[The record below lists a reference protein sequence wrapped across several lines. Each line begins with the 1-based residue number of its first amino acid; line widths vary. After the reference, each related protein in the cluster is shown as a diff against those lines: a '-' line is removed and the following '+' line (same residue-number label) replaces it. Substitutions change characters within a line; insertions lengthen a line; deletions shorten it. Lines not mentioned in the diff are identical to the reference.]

1 MSKTAWIVSVNMGYG
16 HQRTAHPLKSF
27 AEGKEIVCANDYHGI
42 PSGDKKIW
50 ESSRFFYESISRFK
64 KFPLFG
70 EISFWFFDTIQRI
83 NDFYSNKDLSIPN
96 FTQKRTHVLFK
107 RGWGMDLI
115 ERLKKTKPVPIVS
128 TFYNP
133 AFMAEYF
140 KYPNDIFCVICDADI
155 SRNWAPLSSKKS
167 KIKYF
172 APNKRVVQR
181 LKMYGVKKD
190 NIILTGY
197 PLPMENIGGK
207 NMEVLKED
215 LKNRIVNLD
224 PVKTY
229 REKKDFIIREKLG
242 RLPKKSDHP
251 LTIMFTVGGAGAQK
265 DLGIK
270 IIRNLKKIIYNKR
283 LKIILVAGIKK
294 EIETYFEKEIR
305 NGGLGDLLGTGIEII
320 YAKNFEEY
328 YDKFNLALRK
338 TDILWTKPSE
348 LSFYSALG
356 LPIIIA
362 PTIGSQEEFNKS
374 WLLKSGL
381 GIEQREIENVKNW
394 FYDYLHS
401 GYFARMAMEGFINGE
416 QMGTVKIKEEIQKC
430 SGSPQ

>member
-1 MSKTAWIVSVNMGYG
+1 
-16 HQRTAHPLKSF
+16 
-27 AEGKEIVCANDYHGI
+27 
-42 PSGDKKIW
+42 
-50 ESSRFFYESISRFK
+50 
-64 KFPLFG
+64 
-70 EISFWFFDTIQRI
+70 
-83 NDFYSNKDLSIPN
+83 
-96 FTQKRTHVLFK
+96 
-107 RGWGMDLI
+107 
-115 ERLKKTKPVPIVS
+115 
-128 TFYNP
+128 
-133 AFMAEYF
+133 
-140 KYPNDIFCVICDADI
+140 
-155 SRNWAPLSSKKS
+155 
-167 KIKYF
+167 
-172 APNKRVVQR
+172 
-181 LKMYGVKKD
+181 MYGVKKD

-207 NMEVLKED
+207 NMEILKDD

-283 LKIILVAGIKK
+283 LKIILVAGMKK
-294 EIETYFEKEIR
+294 NIEDYFEKEIR

-362 PTIGSQEEFNKS
+362 PTIGSQEEYNKS